1 MTLFEVRIYPVVVP
15 VCVQGN
21 RWFRPWAV
29 SGTAKY
35 AASYVYAFP
44 TPFFF
49 FFVLARRRGERQ
61 CCVAAGVADKAPCN
75 ETGDPK

>member
-1 MTLFEVRIYPVVVP
+1 MCSGQPL
-15 VCVQGN
+15 
-21 RWFRPWAV
+21 V
-29 SGTAKY
+29 SALGGLWY
-35 AASYVYAFP
+35 RMQHRMFMP
-44 TPFFF
+44 FLLLFFF

>member
-1 MTLFEVRIYPVVVP
+1 MFRATAGFGLGRSLVP
-15 VCVQGN
+15 LNMQH
-21 RWFRPWAV
+21 RMFMP
-29 SGTAKY
+29 
-35 AASYVYAFP
+35 FLLL
-44 TPFFF
+44 FFF